1 YGSWWKQVE
10 SYEVVVPQSCST
22 NRPYSDIPPACQDQP
37 LGCADESPAR
47 NTKVRPSPHSGYFTA
62 GSNDTFHMMA
72 DFRGYE
78 IDDCETIGASFTG
91 IMTPGSTIFGLEIP
105 KPTVVIRVRVTYKYG
120 KTRERLE
127 IKMRRDMP
135 FKGTGLNVQ
144 EQICRYVTWSEL
156 DKPKSQRR
164 YRLILETDTP
174 ACFDL
179 ADIAELE
186 FVWPGDTKAMD
197 LSQV

>member
-1 YGSWWKQVE
+1 MLN
-10 SYEVVVPQSCST
+10 

-91 IMTPGSTIFGLEIP
+91 IMTPGSTVFGLEIP

-135 FKGTGLNVQ
+135 FKELVSLFKNRHAGCERFLFQ
-144 EQICRYVTWSEL
+144 YVTWSEL

-164 YRLILETDTP
+164 YRLIFETDTP
-174 ACFDL
+174 ACLDL